1 MRPSAVFGGAAARAD
16 DRAILRRASRFEWGP
31 LLRAGVEIYEY
42 QPTMFHCKVMIVDE
56 LWTSVGSTNFD
67 SRSFSVNDEAN
78 LNVYDARF
86 AREQVAIFER
96 DLARSRRV
104 MVDEWAGRSWR
115 DKLLDALSGTFSSQL

>member
-1 MRPSAVFGGAAARAD
+1 MGAAAPRGSRDIRIPAD
-16 DRAILRRASRFEWGP
+16 DVP
-31 LLRAGVEIYEY
+31 LQV
-42 QPTMFHCKVMIVDE
+42 VIVDE
-56 LWTSVGSTNFD
+56 LWTSVGSTSFD
-67 SRSFSVNDEAN
+67 SRSFSVGDEAN
-78 LNVYDARF
+78 LDVHDARF